1 MPFRLLLDRNCC
13 NAVVAHAL
21 AQRPL
26 ECVGLLAGR
35 VEPAEPGVPA
45 GRVTRH
51 YPLVNELASPVEY
64 HCGDRSLFDA
74 HKDMRRQ
81 GLDLLAIYHSHPTS
95 PPEPSRKDLERNW
108 HGPDV
113 VHLIVS
119 LTTDPPTLRGWRLT
133 DVAYQEAEVEVADP
147 GEPAA

>member
-1 MPFRLLLDRNCC
+1 MPFRLLVDRNCY

-35 VEPAEPGVPA
+35 IGPAAPAGADVPL

-51 YPLVNELASPVEY
+51 YPLVNELASPVEFLS
-64 HCGDRSLFDA
+64 GGRSLLDA
-74 HKDMRRQ
+74 HKDMRRE

-95 PPEPSRKDLERNW
+95 EPIPSRKDLERNY

-113 VHLIVS
+113 VNLIVS
-119 LTTDPPTLRGWRLT
+119 LTTDPPTVRGWWLT
-133 DVAYQEAEVEVADP
+133 DVAYREAEVEVA
-147 GEPAA
+147 GS